1 MSKRH
6 EIPTVPS
13 QYEFERG
20 HYSSQAIILVNN
32 SSRSGGPGGWGAGGW
47 TEEGEGRLIEGG
59 PQVKGPHA
67 FLFGRCAVLSDNPRH
82 GTGATHE
89 QAQAEGQL
97 FEVDEGDTVVLAGA
111 EYTVK
116 LSRFGYPSLE
126 LIETKGG
133 L

>member
-1 MSKRH
+1 MGGGKGGSDFNPK
-6 EIPTVPS
+6 
-13 QYEFERG
+13 G
-20 HYSSQAIILVNN
+20 K
-32 SSRSGGPGGWGAGGW
+32 SSREVMRFCQSMMTELQHHIGPDTDVPAGDIGVGGR
-47 TEEGEGRLIEGG
+47 E
-59 PQVKGPHA
+59 VA